1 MEKHYV
7 LDIQYAGKA
16 FARLQMFTPWAADQL
31 QQARALFPA
40 AQGYQLH
47 ISQVKERRIVYQSGA
62 SGISVLGD
70 ALELVP
76 YHHAREAEQ

>member
-7 LDIQYAGKA
+7 LDIQHAGKA

-47 ISQVKERRIVYQSGA
+47 ISQVKERRIVYQSGTN
-62 SGISVLGD
+62 GITVLGD
-70 ALELVP
+70 ALELEP
-76 YHHAREAEQ
+76 YRNAREVEQ